1 MKPPLRLFAYPGL
14 GDSLHARAIL
24 PALMADREVWFD
36 SRWPQ
41 VFHDMPQLH
50 LGHADAPADA
60 LPMTCGYHP
69 NHVPRAGSVLGAMA
83 QACGVPV
90 GDFRLPIPADWER
103 AAGRFM
109 SRADW
114 DGRPL
119 LVYRP
124 LVEVADV
131 PENNAH
137 CKRARNPDADAYTA
151 LLTAIRERY
160 FVVAVANCQHDREW
174 LVGPQIAPDADCT
187 HGELDFET
195 MAALFSLAEVVFC
208 PPGFATILAQATGTR
223 CITVFGGYEDA
234 RSFAGGAKHAPWL
247 PIEPLVPC
255 PCWSADCPGDKTIDL
270 FAAMTRIEE
279 FLQ

>member
-1 MKPPLRLFAYPGL
+1 MHPDRAVDVEQRTALTGHDLDPVVQQD
-14 GDSLHARAIL
+14 GDVSTRPHAQAQRARA
-24 PALMADREVWFD
+24 
-36 SRWPQ
+36 
-41 VFHDMPQLH
+41 
-50 LGHADAPADA
+50 
-60 LPMTCGYHP
+60 
-69 NHVPRAGSVLGAMA
+69 RA
-83 QACGVPV
+83 
-90 GDFRLPIPADWER
+90 
-103 AAGRFM
+103 
-109 SRADW
+109 
-114 DGRPL
+114 
-119 LVYRP
+119 
-124 LVEVADV
+124 
-131 PENNAH
+131 
-137 CKRARNPDADAYTA
+137 
-151 LLTAIRERY
+151 
-160 FVVAVANCQHDREW
+160 HDREW